1 MGATSPARWQLTQ
14 RAWRIGAMSRV
25 NVGWSGAAAAPMC
38 CETAYAVAITVEI
51 DSKCLTA
58 TTLARLSNS

>member
-1 MGATSPARWQLTQ
+1 
-14 RAWRIGAMSRV
+14 MSRV

-51 DSKCLTA
+51 ASKCLTA